1 MLRIMVQ
8 PPAIC
13 SHIISYSTAERKRF
27 AAARLIKRH
36 TGYKM
41 NRQPSNITVVKS
53 AIALL
58 SEYFKIYYAKVLR
71 FWSES
76 FIVFFNLQQSP
87 LLSQP
92 DKLKEDND
100 MSDNQSFVTVGD
112 WVTGHSINDELFTG
126 FVEAVNVKLNTVKV
140 YVTESDH
147 KNTIGKTIETFQSK
161 IKYFPP
167 VKEQS
172 RAHLLNLIDLS
183 LMSGDKDWFLHLT
196 ENLKVLDE
204 LEAASDS
211 QYIPH

>member
-1 MLRIMVQ
+1 
-8 PPAIC
+8 
-13 SHIISYSTAERKRF
+13 
-27 AAARLIKRH
+27 
-36 TGYKM
+36 M
-41 NRQPSNITVVKS
+41 NRQPSIITIFKS

-58 SEYFKIYYAKVLR
+58 SEYFKIYRAKVLR
-71 FWSES
+71 FWRES

-92 DKLKEDND
+92 VKLKEDND

-126 FVEAVNVKLNTVKV
+126 FVEAVNAKLNTVKV

-167 VKEQS
+167 VEEQS

-196 ENLKVLDE
+196 EDLKVLDE

>member
-1 MLRIMVQ
+1 
-8 PPAIC
+8 
-13 SHIISYSTAERKRF
+13 
-27 AAARLIKRH
+27 
-36 TGYKM
+36 
-41 NRQPSNITVVKS
+41 
-53 AIALL
+53 
-58 SEYFKIYYAKVLR
+58 
-71 FWSES
+71 
-76 FIVFFNLQQSP
+76 
-87 LLSQP
+87 
-92 DKLKEDND
+92 

-126 FVEAVNVKLNTVKV
+126 FVEAVNAKLNTVKV

-167 VKEQS
+167 VEEQS

-196 ENLKVLDE
+196 EDLKVLDE